1 MLYYLLVLI
10 WHIAY
15 ACLFMA
21 EDVAQTPYIAMS
33 GATTPTLVPST
44 HNGSVRSRMSKFRK
58 LFSRAPQRQTSKPS
72 TSPPPTL
79 NTQIVKYAAQTA
91 QADARGLQ
99 CSTPVNK
106 RMLWAIA
113 DRKRFIQAV
122 KDLKESN
129 DFLESALRLR
139 SSSDSSI
146 EFTTSPR
153 QLQSEEADDEM
164 QRTQEYLR
172 ILHSALVATNSA
184 GMLNFGIKLTSDH
197 QRVKDDINIPKYS
210 FTGDSV
216 IFVLQAHVTCDQEA
230 FSRKSNLLIAETSP
244 TQSVNSC
251 ETQQLISELQQYIA
265 PIDAGA
271 GDAFKLLGS
280 LNLGSTSHNNPI
292 VFQDISS
299 GWERRKTLLEY
310 LREDQ
315 FADPIHVGQR
325 LELAALLAVSQLQ
338 LVTVTLPHRIARAE
352 NYVYYDQLSS
362 GSETCDLNIL
372 DPYFFAGFGAKPPKQ
387 NTSNIGRSTGIAGRF
402 NMRIVGF
409 GLVLYQVG
417 CWKALDF
424 NGDSQLD
431 GLRSVVRK
439 ESRKEQCYRL
449 IGLRYA
455 KLVQECLDCKVVS
468 RKELDFL
475 QKLGKSLNELRD
487 EFYEKES

>member
-1 MLYYLLVLI
+1 
-10 WHIAY
+10 
-15 ACLFMA
+15 MA
-21 EDVAQTPYIAMS
+21 EDVAQSLNTTAS

-44 HNGSVRSRMSKFRK
+44 HDSSVRPRKSKFRELK
-58 LFSRAPQRQTSKPS
+58 MRWFSRASPSQTSKS
-72 TSPPPTL
+72 SISPPPTL
-79 NTQIVKYAAQTA
+79 NTQIVIDAARTA
-91 QADARGLQ
+91 QADAQSLQ
-99 CSTPVNK
+99 SSTPVNK

-113 DRKRFIQAV
+113 DKEKFKKAV
-122 KDLKESN
+122 KDLKDSN
-129 DFLESALRLR
+129 DFLESVLRLR
-139 SSSDSSI
+139 PLSDSSI
-146 EFTTSPR
+146 EFSTSPH
-153 QLQSEEADDEM
+153 QLQSEEVDDEM
-164 QRTQEYLR
+164 LRTQEYLQT
-172 ILHSALVATNSA
+172 LHLALVVTNSA

-197 QRVKDDINIPKYS
+197 QRVKDDIDIPNHS
-210 FTGDSV
+210 FARDSV
-216 IFVLQAHVTCDQEA
+216 IFVLQVHAACDQEA
-230 FSRKSNLLIAETSP
+230 SSRKSNLLIAETSSA
-244 TQSVNSC
+244 QSVNNY
-251 ETQQLISELQQYIA
+251 EQQQLIFELQQYIA

-271 GDAFKLLGS
+271 VDAFKLLGS

-310 LREDQ
+310 LREDR
-315 FADPIHVGQR
+315 FADPTHTGQR
-325 LELAALLAVSQLQ
+325 LELAALLAVSQVQ
-338 LVTVTLPHRIARAE
+338 LTTATLPRRIARAE

-362 GSETCDLNIL
+362 GSETYDFNIL
-372 DPYFFAGFGAKPPKQ
+372 DPYFFAGFGTKPPKQ
-387 NTSNIGRSTGIAGRF
+387 NTSSIGRSTGIAGRF

-455 KLVQECLDCKVVS
+455 KLVQECLDCKEVG

-475 QKLGKSLNELRD
+475 QKLVKSLNELRD